1 MIIKAFGGLCAA
13 LLITTVIVLKGIIKN
28 NIVIRH
34 KYFIM
39 LTNMGVR
46 REDVK
51 KMIFMELFI
60 KIVLFAFVGSIVVYP
75 LLIFTK
81 NMIYYAVSQQITVN
95 PLSVV
100 LSSVIATILFL
111 IITFFETFTV
121 SKLITKEKVNHYV
134 FFNNISFS
142 HFATKLIA
150 EH

>member
-1 MIIKAFGGLCAA
+1 
-13 LLITTVIVLKGIIKN
+13 
-28 NIVIRH
+28 
-34 KYFIM
+34 M

-111 IITFFETFTV
+111 IITFLETFTV
-121 SKLITKEKVNHYV
+121 SKLITKEKVNH
-134 FFNNISFS
+134 
-142 HFATKLIA
+142 
-150 EH
+150 

>member
-34 KYFIM
+34 KYFII
-39 LTNMGVR
+39 LTNKGVR

-121 SKLITKEKVNHYV
+121 SKLITKEKVNH
-134 FFNNISFS
+134 
-142 HFATKLIA
+142 
-150 EH
+150 

>member
-81 NMIYYAVSQQITVN
+81 NMIYYAVSQQLTVN

-121 SKLITKEKVNHYV
+121 SKLITKEKVNH
-134 FFNNISFS
+134 
-142 HFATKLIA
+142 
-150 EH
+150 